1 MNLVFQERKI
11 DMKKTIL
18 LIEDDSAIIRLLKV
32 ALETN
37 DYKVIVAKTAIEGI
51 SLFLS
56 ERPDLILLDLGLPD
70 VDGMEV
76 VSQVREI
83 SKTPIIVVS
92 ARSNENE
99 KVAALDSGA
108 DDYVTKPFNVKELLA
123 RIRVSLRKSI
133 NENDLNTVFEKNN
146 LKIDFDKYQAFLND
160 EAIHFTPIEFK
171 ILKLLIDNRGKVL
184 THKFIQNEIWGYES
198 LDEYQSLRVYMAALR
213 KKIEKDTSKP
223 EYIVTEIGVGYRFV
237 E

>member
-1 MNLVFQERKI
+1 MNKN
-11 DMKKTIL
+11 IL
-18 LIEDDSAIIRLLKV
+18 LIEDDPAIIRLLKI

-37 DYKVIVAKTAIEGI
+37 DYKAIVAKNGITGI

-56 ERPDLILLDLGLPD
+56 EHPDLILLDLGLPD

-76 VSQVREI
+76 INQVRAI

-92 ARSNENE
+92 ARSDEEE
-99 KVAALDSGA
+99 KVECLDNGA
-108 DDYVTKPFNVKELLA
+108 DDYVTKPFNVQELMA
-123 RIRVSLRKSI
+123 RIRVCLRKV
-133 NENDLNTVFEKNN
+133 NKVDNTNQIFETKD
-146 LKIDFDKYQAFLND
+146 LKIDFDKYLAYLNN
-160 EAIHFTPIEFK
+160 EPVHFTPIEFK

-184 THKFIQNEIWGYES
+184 THKFIQNEIWGYDS

-213 KKIEKDTSKP
+213 KKIEKNTSKP
-223 EYIVTEIGVGYRFV
+223 EYIITEIGIGYRFV

>member
-1 MNLVFQERKI
+1 MNKN
-11 DMKKTIL
+11 IL
-18 LIEDDSAIIRLLKV
+18 LIEDDPAIIRLLKI

-37 DYKVIVAKTAIEGI
+37 DYKAIVAKNGITGI

-56 ERPDLILLDLGLPD
+56 EHPDLILLDLGLPD

-76 VSQVREI
+76 INQVRAI

-92 ARSNENE
+92 ARSDEEE
-99 KVAALDSGA
+99 KVECLDNGA
-108 DDYVTKPFNVKELLA
+108 DDYVTKPFNVQELMA
-123 RIRVSLRKSI
+123 RIRVCLRKVNKEDDTNQI
-133 NENDLNTVFEKNN
+133 FETKD
-146 LKIDFDKYQAFLND
+146 LKIDFDKYLAYLNN
-160 EAIHFTPIEFK
+160 EPVHFTPIEFK

-184 THKFIQNEIWGYES
+184 THKFIQNEIWGYDS

-213 KKIEKDTSKP
+213 KKIEKNTSKP
-223 EYIVTEIGVGYRFV
+223 EYIITEIGIGYRFV